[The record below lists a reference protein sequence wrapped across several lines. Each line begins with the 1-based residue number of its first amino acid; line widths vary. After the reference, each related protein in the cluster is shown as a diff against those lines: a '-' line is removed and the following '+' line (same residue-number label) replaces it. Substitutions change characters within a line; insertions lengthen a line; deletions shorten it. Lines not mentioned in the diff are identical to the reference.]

1 MERVQYCIALFF
13 REGASLDPGITAERE
28 PPPRPRLPLFPLMSS
43 RVRARVA
50 IPRLRCSVLYKGLS
64 EVLSLSVMLS
74 IVGHNPTGGK
84 DRTRRQTS
92 TNARTNRATTSRIG
106 GGDTVPY
113 YSFSGYSV
121 IQSLANRYYLL
132 IGLGPC
138 VHVCDA
144 SLFQRVAGNAFPY
157 QRQSCPCLESRHRL
171 LACSWSSVIVCRDLM

>member
-1 MERVQYCIALFF
+1 MGGSRDLA
-13 REGASLDPGITAERE
+13 RGRGASLDPVITAERE

-50 IPRLRCSVLYKGLS
+50 IPRLRCSVLYKWLS

-121 IQSLANRYYLL
+121 IQSLANTYSLVGTR
-132 IGLGPC
+132 PC
-138 VHVCDA
+138 VRDA
-144 SLFQRVAGNAFPY
+144 SLLQRVAGNAFSC
-157 QRQSCPCLESRHRL
+157 QRQSCSCPESRHRL
-171 LACSWSSVIVCRDLM
+171 LACSCSSVIMC